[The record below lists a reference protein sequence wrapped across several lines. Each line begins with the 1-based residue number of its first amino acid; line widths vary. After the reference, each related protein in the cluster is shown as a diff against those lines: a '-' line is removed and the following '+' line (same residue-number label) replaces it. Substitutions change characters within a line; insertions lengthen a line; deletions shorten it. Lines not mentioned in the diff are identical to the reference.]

1 MVTLLRGKRS
11 RRGQLRVIEAVLAAS
26 IIFVVFSATTFLI
39 YPSRIWVLSEKADL
53 NVLGYNL
60 LHQMVESG
68 VIEETVEGNETVSGS
83 RLKTVIHG
91 FLPSMTY
98 FELTIYQCAEA
109 EDGVGV
115 TLQRRGEPIS
125 NAPPDTFG
133 RSAEVSS
140 TSMVYTSKSGNIYY
154 LVLVMARGGES
165 G

>member
-1 MVTLLRGKRS
+1 MVTLLRGKRA

-39 YPSRIWVLSEKADL
+39 YPSRIWAPSETADL
-53 NVLGYNL
+53 DVLGYNL

-68 VIEETVEGNETVSGS
+68 VIEETVEGNETLSGS
-83 RLKTVIHG
+83 RLKTVIRD

-98 FELTIYQCAEA
+98 FELTVFKCVEGG
-109 EDGVGV
+109 DGVGV
-115 TLQRRGEPIS
+115 TLQRRGEPVS
-125 NAPPDTFG
+125 NAPPEAFG

-140 TSMVYTSKSGNIYY
+140 TSTFYTSKSGNIYY
-154 LVLVMARGGES
+154 LVFVMARGGES